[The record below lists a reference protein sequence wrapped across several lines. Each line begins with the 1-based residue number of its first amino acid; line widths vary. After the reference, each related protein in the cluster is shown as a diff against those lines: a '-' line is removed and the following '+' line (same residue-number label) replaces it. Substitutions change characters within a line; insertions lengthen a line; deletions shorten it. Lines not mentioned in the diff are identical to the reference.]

1 MATRKILTD
10 AGIRAAI
17 AKAQKTGKAVWK
29 SDGAIPRSYGGLQLY
44 AHPKGAPRWYWRYSK
59 PDGTTPRL
67 ALGAHTYT
75 KGDGRA
81 TFTLPQAR
89 EKVAALAALYMDP
102 ASRDVRAH
110 LEREAARAAADG
122 EAAER
127 AQQAAEAETAKAG
140 QYTLAGLLAA
150 YVGHL
155 TTQGKSSWRDARN
168 MFANHV
174 TAAHPALAAMPAK
187 AVTSKDIVAM
197 LRPLTEAGKGR
208 TAAKM
213 RAYMRA
219 AFALAARAEL
229 DSAVP
234 AAFLRFDVEA
244 NPVQPTAALA
254 QFNKTRERTLSE
266 PELRAYWAAVKAAPD
281 APGRDAQII
290 GLLLGG
296 QRPAQLLRATV
307 ADVDLHANT
316 LRLHDAK
323 GRRAQPRVHTLPIP
337 AAALP
342 AIQRCLDRAAKQKS
356 AWLFSLHGKAALAT
370 ETLTDYCS
378 GISAALVAQPKA
390 VRIVREPFQ
399 LRDIRRTAETAMA
412 RMGIS
417 KDVRAQIQSHGLG
430 GVQARHYDR
439 HDYMPEK
446 TAALAAWAKFLET
459 APADNVAHIGER
471 RTRRGARR

>member
-1 MATRKILTD
+1 MATRTILTE

-17 AKAQKTGKAVWK
+17 ATAKKSGRAVWK
-29 SDGAIPRSYGGLQLY
+29 SDGAIPRTHGGLQLY
-44 AHPKGAPRWYWRYSK
+44 VHPKGTPRWYYRYSK
-59 PDGTTPRL
+59 ADDTKPREPI
-67 ALGAHTYT
+67 GAHTFE
-75 KGDGRA
+75 KGDGKS

-89 EKVAALAALYMDP
+89 ARVAELATLYLAP
-102 ASRDVRAH
+102 ESRDVRAY
-110 LEREAARAAADG
+110 LKREEQRKADEAEAAK
-122 EAAER
+122 R
-127 AQQAAEAETAKAG
+127 AQGAALAAEAEAG
-140 QYTLAGLLAA
+140 QYTLTGLLNA

-155 TTQGKSSWRDARN
+155 AKQGKPSARDARN

-174 TAAHPALAAMPAK
+174 TAAHPTLAAMPAR
-187 AVTSKDIVAM
+187 AITSKDIVAL

-234 AAFLRFDVEA
+234 SAFLRFDVEA

-254 QFNKTRERTLSE
+254 QFNRARERTLSE
-266 PELRAYWAAVKAAPD
+266 PELRAYWAAIKAAPD
-281 APGRDAQII
+281 SPGRDAQMV

-342 AIQRCLDRAAKQKS
+342 VVKRCLDRAATQKS
-356 AWLFSLHGKAALAT
+356 AWLFSLQGRAPLAT
-370 ETLTDYCS
+370 ETLSDHCNA
-378 GISAALVAQPKA
+378 IAAALLAQPKA
-390 VRIVREPFQ
+390 ARVVREPFQ
-399 LRDIRRTAETAMA
+399 LRDIRRTCETALA
-412 RMGIS
+412 RLGIS
-417 KDVRAQIQSHGLG
+417 RDVRAQIQSHGLG

-446 TAALAAWAKFLET
+446 AAALAAWAKFLET
-459 APADNVAHIGER
+459 APAGNVR
-471 RTRRGARR
+471 QLRGRKS